1 MNKKNIIKFILD
13 IAMAVLFI
21 TFFNKNLISF
31 KFHIIG
37 GYVFAAFILVHMIL
51 NKKWIINISKR
62 LFDKKL
68 KLRVKISYILSLF
81 LFISIFS
88 IIASGVLMM
97 KATTYDRVM
106 FWKMLHF
113 GASYLSIAL
122 IGMHIGLYWNFIMNM
137 FKKIFKIKESN
148 SISKILVNSVVIIV
162 LILGIYTTYRTEY
175 FTKVTNTLTYV
186 AQHIKPQD
194 IEAPEGNGYEKEHLT
209 FTDLSITP
217 QERLLRTSFVLL
229 TKKSTSQSLILW
241 FIRLTDGRQRKLKI
255 LRQSLCIKRLW
266 KTASGFTI
274 ARRWIKFASMPRRA
288 LSSSGKN
295 TNVSKDRNCTR
306 STCRISCTS

>member
-1 MNKKNIIKFILD
+1 MKLKINIDKNIKDGIMNKKNIIKFILD
-13 IAMAVLFI
+13 VAMAVLFI

-209 FTDLSITP
+209 FTDLSITYGSIISIFAISTYYSDVAIK
-217 QERLLRTSFVLL
+217 EYNKSKL
-229 TKKSTSQSLILW
+229 TKK
-241 FIRLTDGRQRKLKI
+241 DNKKI
-255 LRQSLCIKRLW
+255 VEEAQIK
-266 KTASGFTI
+266 
-274 ARRWIKFASMPRRA
+274 MQ
-288 LSSSGKN
+288 
-295 TNVSKDRNCTR
+295 V
-306 STCRISCTS
+306 

>member
-194 IEAPEGNGYEKEHLT
+194 HLT
-209 FTDLSITP
+209 FTDLSITYGSIISIFAISTYYSDVAIK
-217 QERLLRTSFVLL
+217 EYNKSKL
-229 TKKSTSQSLILW
+229 TKK
-241 FIRLTDGRQRKLKI
+241 DNKKI
-255 LRQSLCIKRLW
+255 VEE
-266 KTASGFTI
+266 A
-274 ARRWIKFASMPRRA
+274 
-288 LSSSGKN
+288 
-295 TNVSKDRNCTR
+295 
-306 STCRISCTS
+306 

>member
-1 MNKKNIIKFILD
+1 MNKKNIIKFTLD
-13 IAMAVLFI
+13 IAMAILFI

-31 KFHIIG
+31 KFHIIS
-37 GYVFAAFILVHMIL
+37 GYVFAGFILAHMIL

-81 LFISIFS
+81 LFISIFL

-97 KATTYDRVM
+97 KASTYDRVM

-137 FKKIFKIKESN
+137 FKKVFKIKQN
-148 SISKILVNSVVIIV
+148 NNISKILANISVILV
-162 LILGIYTTYRTEY
+162 LIFGIYTTYKTEY

-186 AQHIKPQD
+186 AQHITPQD
-194 IEAPEGNGYEKEHLT
+194 LEEPEGSAYQKESAT
-209 FTDLSITP
+209 FINLAVTYGSIISVFAISTYYSDIAVK
-217 QERLLRTSFVLL
+217 EYNKSKLNKDDN
-229 TKKSTSQSLILW
+229 KKIVEE
-241 FIRLTDGRQRKLKI
+241 
-255 LRQSLCIKRLW
+255 
-266 KTASGFTI
+266 A
-274 ARRWIKFASMPRRA
+274 
-288 LSSSGKN
+288 
-295 TNVSKDRNCTR
+295 
-306 STCRISCTS
+306 

>member
-194 IEAPEGNGYEKEHLT
+194 IEAPEGNGYEKEHLA
-209 FTDLSITP
+209 FTDLSITYGSIISIFAISTYYSDVAIK
-217 QERLLRTSFVLL
+217 EYNKSKL
-229 TKKSTSQSLILW
+229 TKK
-241 FIRLTDGRQRKLKI
+241 DNKKI
-255 LRQSLCIKRLW
+255 VEE
-266 KTASGFTI
+266 A
-274 ARRWIKFASMPRRA
+274 
-288 LSSSGKN
+288 
-295 TNVSKDRNCTR
+295 
-306 STCRISCTS
+306 

>member
-1 MNKKNIIKFILD
+1 
-13 IAMAVLFI
+13 
-21 TFFNKNLISF
+21 
-31 KFHIIG
+31 
-37 GYVFAAFILVHMIL
+37 MIL

-209 FTDLSITP
+209 FTDLSITYGSIISIFAISTYYSDVAIK
-217 QERLLRTSFVLL
+217 EYNNTKIDFSIIEDIVNNKFNLVRNNATKNNSIVINNENNKIYLLF
-229 TKKSTSQSLILW
+229 
-241 FIRLTDGRQRKLKI
+241 FY
-255 LRQSLCIKRLW
+255 
-266 KTASGFTI
+266 
-274 ARRWIKFASMPRRA
+274 
-288 LSSSGKN
+288 N
-295 TNVSKDRNCTR
+295 
-306 STCRISCTS
+306 

>member
-1 MNKKNIIKFILD
+1 
-13 IAMAVLFI
+13 
-21 TFFNKNLISF
+21 
-31 KFHIIG
+31 
-37 GYVFAAFILVHMIL
+37 
-51 NKKWIINISKR
+51 
-62 LFDKKL
+62 
-68 KLRVKISYILSLF
+68 
-81 LFISIFS
+81 
-88 IIASGVLMM
+88 MM

-148 SISKILVNSVVIIV
+148 SISEILVNSVVIIV

-209 FTDLSITP
+209 FTDLSITYGSIISIFAISTYYSDVAIK
-217 QERLLRTSFVLL
+217 EYNKSKL
-229 TKKSTSQSLILW
+229 TKK
-241 FIRLTDGRQRKLKI
+241 DNKKI
-255 LRQSLCIKRLW
+255 VEE
-266 KTASGFTI
+266 A
-274 ARRWIKFASMPRRA
+274 
-288 LSSSGKN
+288 
-295 TNVSKDRNCTR
+295 
-306 STCRISCTS
+306 